1 MSKARLELDLCIV
14 IHYVSAIK
22 KKEKTLW
29 YGTKFLE
36 NKNSAEKG
44 AVQH

>member
-1 MSKARLELDLCIV
+1 MANARLSLDLCVI

-22 KKEKTLW
+22 KKEKPLW
-29 YGTKFLE
+29 YSTKFLE

-44 AVQH
+44 TVLS